1 MKSHSPHLL
10 GLCTSLIACHGFT
23 SIRIPTIATKGQNQL
38 FFSTKEQLY
47 LQRPLSQTFLT
58 AKNDDAVQEL
68 SGGLASM
75 LLPMSSF
82 IDTMTGGWGMTYADL
97 TPETHE
103 TTTGVVFL
111 ATNLAYSLVGALL
124 ALHGDSLLG
133 LLTECASVAS
143 FGYHFTQLKLG
154 PDQAAVRLALLVD
167 YIFAAAALLTGGL
180 YVFAMSPL
188 DIPMEGLLACALA
201 VACLGASW
209 IWERGMTY
217 IIYHG
222 LWHLLG
228 AYGGY
233 IIGEAHIAGAGT
245 MA

>member
-1 MKSHSPHLL
+1 MRSLSPHLFVL
-10 GLCTSLIACHGFT
+10 FTSLIACCGFT
-23 SIRIPTIATKGQNQL
+23 PIRFPPIVEVGLKQP
-38 FFSTKEQLY
+38 FFSSKEQLY
-47 LQRPLSQTFLT
+47 LQQPLSRTLLAT
-58 AKNDDAVQEL
+58 SKNEDVVQDL

-75 LLPMSSF
+75 LLPMSSL
-82 IDTMTGGWGMTYADL
+82 IDSMTGGWGMTYADL

-103 TTTGVVFL
+103 TPTGIVFL
-111 ATNLAYSLVGALL
+111 TTNLAYSVVGALL

-167 YIFAAAALLTGGL
+167 YIFAAAALSTGL
-180 YVFAMSPL
+180 FYVAMSPL

-209 IWERGMTY
+209 IWERGMPY
-217 IIYHG
+217 ITFHG
-222 LWHLLG
+222 MWHLLG

-233 IIGEAHIAGAGT
+233 MIGQAHIAGAGT
-245 MA
+245 MS